1 MIKDTITIGH
11 GASHPEIP
19 AWLKDARENAFINSL
34 VERIEELERRAEA
47 TDKALALLGVYGSLK

>member
-1 MIKDTITIGH
+1 MLEHKVTIGH

-19 AWLKDARENAFINSL
+19 DWLKDARENAFINSL
-34 VERIEELERRAEA
+34 VERIEELESRAEA